1 LLLPPLLS
9 AARQAF
15 AIEAA
20 GKPARAIKAARAA
33 AFRARFCVASGE
45 STITE
50 SFTMTTL
57 EQQALEYHA
66 AGQRGKIAVQVT
78 KPVASQADLSLAYSP
93 GVAVPCI
100 EIYKDPA
107 KAYEY
112 TAKGNLVGVITNG
125 TAVLGLGDIGA
136 LAGKPV
142 MEGKAVLFKK
152 FAGID
157 AFDIEIDETDPDKLV
172 EIIAALHPTF
182 GGINLE
188 DIKAP
193 ECFAV
198 ERRLRERL
206 SIPVFHDDQHGTAI
220 VVGSGF
226 LNALHLTGRD
236 ISLVKVVCSGAGAA
250 ALACLDMLVD
260 LGVQR
265 ENVFVCDSRGVL
277 TADRDLTEEKRAWAQ
292 HTTAR
297 TLSDVIGMA
306 DVFLGLSGPG
316 LLKQEDVRKMA
327 AQPIVFALANPE
339 PELRPELVFEVA
351 PDAIVATGRSDYPNQ
366 INNALCFPYLF
377 RAALD
382 SAASTINQAMKR
394 ACVVALA
401 AMARSDDQ
409 FGKKYI
415 VPTLLDG
422 RLLTG
427 VTPKI
432 AAAAFESGVASKELE
447 PVAYTA
453 RLEALARTL
462 L

>member
-1 LLLPPLLS
+1 
-9 AARQAF
+9 
-15 AIEAA
+15 
-20 GKPARAIKAARAA
+20 
-33 AFRARFCVASGE
+33 
-45 STITE
+45 
-50 SFTMTTL
+50 MTKL
-57 EQQALEYHA
+57 EQQALDYHSG
-66 AGQRGKIAVQVT
+66 GQHGKIAIHVT
-78 KPVASQADLSLAYSP
+78 KPVASQGDLALAYSP
-93 GVAVPCI
+93 GVAVPCV
-100 EIYKDPA
+100 EINKDPA
-107 KAYEY
+107 RAYDY

-157 AFDIEIDETDPDKLV
+157 AFDIEIDESDPEKLV
-172 EIIAALHPTF
+172 EIVAALHPTF

-193 ECFAV
+193 ECFYV
-198 ERRLRERL
+198 ERKLRERL

-220 VVGSGF
+220 VVGAGF
-226 LNALHLTGRD
+226 LNAVQLTGRD

-250 ALACLDMLVD
+250 AMACLDMLLD
-260 LGVQR
+260 LGVKR
-265 ENVFVCDSRGVL
+265 ENVYVCDSRGVL
-277 TADRDLTEEKRAWAQ
+277 TTARELTGEKLAWAQ
-292 HTTAR
+292 NTTAK

-306 DVFLGLSGPG
+306 DVFLGVSGPG
-316 LLKQEDVRKMA
+316 LLKQDDVKKMA
-327 AQPIVFALANPE
+327 ARPIVFALANPE
-339 PELRPELVFEVA
+339 PELRPELVREVA
-351 PDAIVATGRSDYPNQ
+351 PDAIIATGRSDYPNQ

-382 SAASTINQAMKR
+382 SGASTINQEMKR

-401 AMARSDDQ
+401 EMARNDDN
-409 FGKKYI
+409 FGPAYI
-415 VPTLLDG
+415 VPTLLDK

-432 AAAAFESGVASKELE
+432 AAAAQQSGVARKQLDGAQYR
-447 PVAYTA
+447 VQ
-453 RLEALARTL
+453 LDALAKTL

>member
-1 LLLPPLLS
+1 
-9 AARQAF
+9 
-15 AIEAA
+15 
-20 GKPARAIKAARAA
+20 
-33 AFRARFCVASGE
+33 
-45 STITE
+45 
-50 SFTMTTL
+50 MNTL
-57 EQQALEYHA
+57 EKQALQYHS
-66 AGQRGKIAVQVT
+66 AGQRGKLAIQVT
-78 KPVASQADLSLAYSP
+78 KPVATQADLALAYSP
-93 GVAVPCI
+93 GVAVPCV
-100 EIYKDPA
+100 EINKDPA

-157 AFDIEIDETDPDKLV
+157 SFDIEIDETDPEKLV
-172 EIIAALHPTF
+172 EIVAALHPTF

-193 ECFAV
+193 ECFYV

-220 VVGSGF
+220 VVGAGF
-226 LNALHLTGRD
+226 LNAVQLTGRD
-236 ISLVKVVCSGAGAA
+236 VSKVKVVCSGAGAA
-250 ALACLDMLVD
+250 AMACLDMLID
-260 LGVQR
+260 LGVRR
-265 ENVFVCDSRGVL
+265 ENVYVCDSRGVL
-277 TADRDLTEEKRAWAQ
+277 STERELSEEKRAWAQ
-292 HTTAR
+292 ATSAK

-306 DVFLGLSGPG
+306 DVFLGVSGPG
-316 LLKQEDVRKMA
+316 LLRQEDVQKMA
-327 AQPIVFALANPE
+327 ARPIVFVLANPE
-339 PELRPELVFEVA
+339 PELRPELVREVA
-351 PDAIVATGRSDYPNQ
+351 PDAIIATGRSDYPNQ

-382 SAASTINQAMKR
+382 SAATTINQAMKR

-401 AMARSDDQ
+401 AMARDDEQ
-409 FGKKYI
+409 FGKEYI
-415 VPTLLDG
+415 VPTLLDK

-427 VTPKI
+427 VTPLI
-432 AAAAFESGVASKELE
+432 ATAAFESGVARRQLHEQE
-447 PVAYTA
+447 YRVQ
-453 RLEALARTL
+453 LEALAKTL

>member
-1 LLLPPLLS
+1 
-9 AARQAF
+9 
-15 AIEAA
+15 
-20 GKPARAIKAARAA
+20 
-33 AFRARFCVASGE
+33 
-45 STITE
+45 
-50 SFTMTTL
+50 MTKL

-66 AGQRGKIAVQVT
+66 GGQRGKIAIQVT
-78 KPVASQADLSLAYSP
+78 KPVTSQNDLALAYSP

-100 EIYKDPA
+100 EINKNPA
-107 KAYEY
+107 KAYDY

-157 AFDIEIDETDPDKLV
+157 AFDIEIDEADPDKLV
-172 EIIAALHPTF
+172 EIIAALQPTF

-198 ERRLRERL
+198 ERRLRDRL
-206 SIPVFHDDQHGTAI
+206 AIPVFHDDQHGTAI
-220 VVGSGF
+220 VVGAGF
-226 LNALHLTGRD
+226 MNALHLTGRD

-250 ALACLDMLVD
+250 ALACLDMLLD
-260 LGVQR
+260 LGVKR
-265 ENVFVCDSRGVL
+265 ENVYVCDSRGVI
-277 TADRDLTEEKRAWAQ
+277 TTSRELTEEKRVWAQ
-292 HTTAR
+292 DTDAK

-316 LLKQEDVRKMA
+316 LLKQDDVKKMA
-327 AQPIVFALANPE
+327 ARPIVFALANPE
-339 PELRPELVFEVA
+339 PELRPELVREVA

-382 SAASTINQAMKR
+382 SAATTINQAMKR
-394 ACVVALA
+394 ACVLALA
-401 AMARSDDQ
+401 EMARSDAQ
-409 FGKKYI
+409 FGREYI
-415 VPTLLDG
+415 VPTLLDK

-427 VTPKI
+427 VTTKI
-432 AAAAFESGVASKELE
+432 AAAACESGVARKELD
-447 PVAYTA
+447 PAAYRA
-453 RLEALARTL
+453 RLEELAQEL

>member
-1 LLLPPLLS
+1 MN
-9 AARQAF
+9 
-15 AIEAA
+15 
-20 GKPARAIKAARAA
+20 K
-33 AFRARFCVASGE
+33 
-45 STITE
+45 
-50 SFTMTTL
+50 L
-57 EQQALEYHA
+57 EQDALDYHA
-66 AGQRGKIAVQVT
+66 GAQRGKIAIQVT

-93 GVAVPCI
+93 GVAVPCM
-100 EIYKDPA
+100 EINKDPA

-157 AFDIEIDETDPDKLV
+157 SFDIEIDETDPAKLV

-193 ECFAV
+193 ECFYV
-198 ERRLRERL
+198 ERKLRERL

-220 VVGSGF
+220 VVGTGF

-236 ISLVKVVCSGAGAA
+236 ISLAKVVCSGAGAA
-250 ALACLDMLVD
+250 AIACLDMLVD
-260 LGVQR
+260 LGVRR
-265 ENVFVCDSRGVL
+265 ENVYVCDSRGVL
-277 TADRDLTEEKRAWAQ
+277 TTDRELTEEKRAWAQ
-292 HTTAR
+292 TTDAK

-316 LLKQEDVRKMA
+316 LLSQQDVKEMA
-327 AQPIVFALANPE
+327 ARPIVFALANPE
-339 PELRPELVFEVA
+339 PELRPELIREVA
-351 PDAIVATGRSDYPNQ
+351 PDAIIATGRSDYPNQ

-382 SAASTINQAMKR
+382 TGATTINQDMKR
-394 ACVVALA
+394 ACVLALA
-401 AMARSDDQ
+401 EMARTDEQ
-409 FGKKYI
+409 FGRQYI
-415 VPTLLDG
+415 VPTLLDK

-427 VTPKI
+427 VTPRI
-432 AAAAFESGVASKELE
+432 AAAAQESGVARK
-447 PVAYTA
+447 PVDAGQY
-453 RLEALARTL
+453 RLQLEALAQTL

>member
-1 LLLPPLLS
+1 
-9 AARQAF
+9 
-15 AIEAA
+15 
-20 GKPARAIKAARAA
+20 
-33 AFRARFCVASGE
+33 
-45 STITE
+45 
-50 SFTMTTL
+50 MTTL

-66 AGQRGKIAVQVT
+66 AGPRGKIAIQVT
-78 KPVASQADLSLAYSP
+78 KPVGSQADLALAYSP
-93 GVAVPCI
+93 GVAVPCV
-100 EIYKDPA
+100 EINKNPA
-107 KAYEY
+107 MAYEY

-157 AFDIEIDETDPDKLV
+157 SFDIEIDETDPEKLV
-172 EIIAALHPTF
+172 EIVAALHPTF

-193 ECFAV
+193 ECFYV

-220 VVGSGF
+220 VVGAGF
-226 LNALHLTGRD
+226 LNAVQLTGRD

-250 ALACLDMLVD
+250 AIACLDMLLD
-260 LGVQR
+260 LGVKR
-265 ENVFVCDSRGVL
+265 ENVYVCDSRGVL
-277 TADRDLTEEKRAWAQ
+277 TTGRELTDEKRLWAQ
-292 HTTAR
+292 NTDAK

-316 LLKQEDVRKMA
+316 LLKQEDVQKMA
-327 AQPIVFALANPE
+327 ARPIVFALANPE
-339 PELRPELVFEVA
+339 PELRPELVRDVA
-351 PDAIVATGRSDYPNQ
+351 PDAIIATGRSDYPNQ

-382 SAASTINQAMKR
+382 SGATTINQPMKR

-401 AMARSDDQ
+401 EMARSDDH
-409 FGKKYI
+409 FGKDYI
-415 VPTLLDG
+415 VPTLLDK

-432 AAAAFESGVASKELE
+432 AAAAYDSGVAGKQLNET
-447 PVAYTA
+447 AYRA
-453 RLEALARTL
+453 QLEALAKTL

>member
-1 LLLPPLLS
+1 
-9 AARQAF
+9 
-15 AIEAA
+15 
-20 GKPARAIKAARAA
+20 
-33 AFRARFCVASGE
+33 
-45 STITE
+45 
-50 SFTMTTL
+50 ML
-57 EQQALEYHA
+57 EQEALEYHS
-66 AGQRGKIAVQVT
+66 AGQRGKIAIQVT

-93 GVAVPCI
+93 GVAVPCV
-100 EIYKDPA
+100 EINKDPA

-157 AFDIEIDETDPDKLV
+157 SFDIEIDETDPEKLV

-193 ECFAV
+193 ECFYV
-198 ERRLRERL
+198 ERKLRERL

-220 VVGSGF
+220 VVGTGF
-226 LNALHLTGRD
+226 LNAMHLTGRD
-236 ISLVKVVCSGAGAA
+236 ISLAKVVCSGAGAA
-250 ALACLDMLVD
+250 AIACLDMLVD
-260 LGVQR
+260 LGVKR
-265 ENVFVCDSRGVL
+265 ENIYVCDSRGVL
-277 TADRDLTEEKRAWAQ
+277 TADRELTEEKRAWAQ
-292 HTTAR
+292 KTDAK

-316 LLKQEDVRKMA
+316 LLKQEDVKKMA
-327 AQPIVFALANPE
+327 AKPIVFALANPE
-339 PELRPELVFEVA
+339 PELRPELIREVA
-351 PDAIVATGRSDYPNQ
+351 PDAIIATGRSDYPNQ

-382 SAASTINQAMKR
+382 TGATGINQDMKR

-401 AMARSDDQ
+401 EMARSDDQ
-409 FGKKYI
+409 FGRQYI
-415 VPTLLDG
+415 VPTLLDK

-427 VTPKI
+427 VTPRI
-432 AAAAFESGVASKELE
+432 AEAAQASGVARKTLD
-447 PVAYTA
+447 AGGYLA
-453 RLEALARTL
+453 QLEALAKTL

>member
-1 LLLPPLLS
+1 
-9 AARQAF
+9 
-15 AIEAA
+15 
-20 GKPARAIKAARAA
+20 
-33 AFRARFCVASGE
+33 
-45 STITE
+45 
-50 SFTMTTL
+50 MTTL
-57 EQQALEYHA
+57 EQQALDYHA
-66 AGQRGKIAVQVT
+66 AGLRGKIAIQVT
-78 KPVASQADLSLAYSP
+78 KPVANQNDLSLAYSP

-100 EIYKDPA
+100 EINKDPA
-107 KAYEY
+107 KAFDY

-172 EIIAALHPTF
+172 EIISALHPTF

-193 ECFAV
+193 ECFTV
-198 ERRLRERL
+198 ERQLRERL

-220 VVGSGF
+220 VVGAGF
-226 LNALHLTGRD
+226 LNAMHLTGRD
-236 ISLVKVVCSGAGAA
+236 IATAKVVCSGAGAA

-265 ENVFVCDSRGVL
+265 KNVYVCDSRGVL
-277 TADRDLTEEKRAWAQ
+277 TTSRELTSEKRAWAQ
-292 HTTAR
+292 DTDAK

-316 LLKQEDVRKMA
+316 LLSQADVKKMA
-327 AQPIVFALANPE
+327 AKPIVFALANPE
-339 PELRPELVFEVA
+339 PELRPELVREVA

-382 SAASTINQAMKR
+382 CNATTINQAMKR

-409 FGKKYI
+409 FGRSYI
-415 VPTLLDG
+415 VPTLLDK

-427 VTPKI
+427 VTPQI
-432 AAAAFESGVASKELE
+432 VAAAQESGVARRPLDEASY
-447 PVAYTA
+447 VA
-453 RLEALARTL
+453 RLEALAQTL

>member
-1 LLLPPLLS
+1 
-9 AARQAF
+9 
-15 AIEAA
+15 
-20 GKPARAIKAARAA
+20 
-33 AFRARFCVASGE
+33 
-45 STITE
+45 
-50 SFTMTTL
+50 MTTL
-57 EQQALEYHA
+57 EQQALDYHA
-66 AGQRGKIAVQVT
+66 AGLRGKIAIQVT
-78 KPVASQADLSLAYSP
+78 KPVANQTDLSLAYSP
-93 GVAVPCI
+93 GVAVPCV
-100 EIYKDPA
+100 EINKDPA
-107 KAYEY
+107 KAFDY

-193 ECFAV
+193 ECFVV
-198 ERRLRERL
+198 ERSLRDRLP
-206 SIPVFHDDQHGTAI
+206 IPVFHDDQHGTAI
-220 VVGSGF
+220 VVGAGF
-226 LNALHLTGRD
+226 LNALHLTGRE
-236 ISLVKVVCSGAGAA
+236 IATAKVVCSGAGAA

-260 LGVQR
+260 LGVRR
-265 ENVFVCDSRGVL
+265 ENVYVCDSRGVL
-277 TADRDLTEEKRAWAQ
+277 TTSRELTGEKRAWAQ
-292 HTTAR
+292 ETDAK

-316 LLKQEDVRKMA
+316 LLSQSDVKKMA
-327 AQPIVFALANPE
+327 AKPIVFALANPE
-339 PELRPELVFEVA
+339 PELRPELVREVA

-382 SAASTINQAMKR
+382 CGATTINQAMKR

-409 FGKKYI
+409 FGRSYI
-415 VPTLLDG
+415 VPTLLDK

-427 VTPKI
+427 VTPQI
-432 AAAAFESGVASKELE
+432 VAAAQESGVARRALDEVSY
-447 PVAYTA
+447 VA
-453 RLEALARTL
+453 RLEALAKTL

>member
-1 LLLPPLLS
+1 
-9 AARQAF
+9 
-15 AIEAA
+15 
-20 GKPARAIKAARAA
+20 
-33 AFRARFCVASGE
+33 
-45 STITE
+45 
-50 SFTMTTL
+50 MTTL

-66 AGQRGKIAVQVT
+66 AGQRGKIAIQIT
-78 KPVASQADLSLAYSP
+78 KPVASQNDLSLAYSP

-100 EIYKDPA
+100 EIHKDPA

-172 EIIAALHPTF
+172 EIIAALQPTF

-220 VVGSGF
+220 VVGAGF

-236 ISLVKVVCSGAGAA
+236 IALVKVVCSGAGAA
-250 ALACLDMLVD
+250 ALACLDMLLD
-260 LGVQR
+260 LGVKR
-265 ENVFVCDSRGVL
+265 ENVYVCDSRGVL
-277 TADRDLTEEKRAWAQ
+277 TTARELSGEKKAWAQ
-292 HTTAR
+292 ETEAK

-316 LLKQEDVRKMA
+316 ALKQEDVKKMA
-327 AQPIVFALANPE
+327 ARPIVFALANPE
-339 PELRPELVFEVA
+339 PELRPELVREVA
-351 PDAIVATGRSDYPNQ
+351 PDAIIATGRSDFPNQ

-382 SAASTINQAMKR
+382 TSASTINQAMKR
-394 ACVVALA
+394 ACVLALA
-401 AMARSDDQ
+401 EMARSDDQ
-409 FGKKYI
+409 FGKEYI
-415 VPTLLDG
+415 VPTLLDQ
-422 RLLTG
+422 RLLCG
-427 VTPKI
+427 VTTRI
-432 AAAAFESGVASKELE
+432 AAAACDSGVARKPLDMT
-447 PVAYTA
+447 AYRA
-453 RLEALARTL
+453 QLQALAKTL

>member
-1 LLLPPLLS
+1 M
-9 AARQAF
+9 
-15 AIEAA
+15 
-20 GKPARAIKAARAA
+20 K
-33 AFRARFCVASGE
+33 
-45 STITE
+45 
-50 SFTMTTL
+50 TL
-57 EQQALEYHA
+57 EHHALEYHA
-66 AGQRGKIAVQVT
+66 AGQPGKIAIQVT
-78 KPVASQADLSLAYSP
+78 KSVAAQSDLALAYSP
-93 GVAVPCI
+93 GVAAPCV
-100 EIYKDPA
+100 EINKNPA

-142 MEGKAVLFKK
+142 MEGKSVLFKK

-157 AFDIEIDETDPDKLV
+157 AFDIEIDETDPEKLV

-193 ECFAV
+193 ECFFI
-198 ERRLRERL
+198 ERHLRDRL

-220 VVGSGF
+220 VVGAGF
-226 LNALHLTGRD
+226 LNAMELTGRD
-236 ISLVKVVCSGAGAA
+236 ISKVKVVCSGAGAA
-250 ALACLDMLVD
+250 AIACLDLLLD

-277 TADRDLTEEKRAWAQ
+277 TTQRELTAEKRAWAQ
-292 HTTAR
+292 NTEAKA
-297 TLSDVIGMA
+297 LSDVMHMA

-316 LLKQEDVRKMA
+316 LLKQEDVQKMA
-327 AQPIVFALANPE
+327 AKPVVFTLANPE
-339 PELRPELVFEVA
+339 PELRPELVREVA
-351 PDAIVATGRSDYPNQ
+351 PDAIIATGRCDYPNQ

-382 SAASTINQAMKR
+382 TAATNINQPMKL
-394 ACVVALA
+394 ACVEALA
-401 AMARSDDQ
+401 AMARSDAQ
-409 FGKKYI
+409 FGRDYI
-415 VPTLLDG
+415 VPTLLDK
-422 RLLTG
+422 RLLPG

-432 AAAAFESGVASKELE
+432 ATAAHASGVARKQLDEVEYRGQLE
-447 PVAYTA
+447 
-453 RLEALARTL
+453 RLAKTL

>member
-1 LLLPPLLS
+1 
-9 AARQAF
+9 
-15 AIEAA
+15 
-20 GKPARAIKAARAA
+20 
-33 AFRARFCVASGE
+33 
-45 STITE
+45 
-50 SFTMTTL
+50 MTTL

-66 AGQRGKIAVQVT
+66 AGQRGKVAIQVT
-78 KPVASQADLSLAYSP
+78 KPVGSQTDLSLAYSP
-93 GVAVPCI
+93 GVAAPCM
-100 EIYKDPA
+100 EINRQPS

-193 ECFAV
+193 ECFYV

-220 VVGSGF
+220 VVGAGL
-226 LNALHLTGRD
+226 LNALELTGRD
-236 ISLVKVVCSGAGAA
+236 ISLAKVVCSGAGAA
-250 ALACLDMLVD
+250 AMACLDMIVD
-260 LGVQR
+260 LGVRR
-265 ENVFVCDSRGVL
+265 ENVYVCDSRGVL
-277 TADRDLTEEKRAWAQ
+277 TTARTLSEEKRAWAQ
-292 HTTAR
+292 DTAAA
-297 TLSDVIGMA
+297 TLSEVIGMA

-316 LLKQEDVRKMA
+316 LLSQDDVRKMA
-327 AQPIVFALANPE
+327 ARPIVFALANPE
-339 PELRPELVFEVA
+339 PELRPELVREAA
-351 PDAIVATGRSDYPNQ
+351 PDAIIATGRSDYPNQ

-382 SAASTINQAMKR
+382 SGARGINQEMKR
-394 ACVVALA
+394 ACVQALA
-401 AMARSDDQ
+401 ALARGADG
-409 FGKKYI
+409 FGPGAI
-415 VPTLLDG
+415 VPGLLDK
-422 RLLTG
+422 RLLGG
-427 VTPKI
+427 VTPRI
-432 AAAAFESGVASKELE
+432 AAAAWDSGVASRQLD
-447 PVAYTA
+447 PAAY
-453 RLEALARTL
+453 RLQLEALGKTL

>member
-1 LLLPPLLS
+1 
-9 AARQAF
+9 
-15 AIEAA
+15 
-20 GKPARAIKAARAA
+20 
-33 AFRARFCVASGE
+33 
-45 STITE
+45 
-50 SFTMTTL
+50 ML
-57 EQQALEYHA
+57 EQEALEYHS
-66 AGQRGKIAVQVT
+66 AGLRGKIAIQVT

-93 GVAVPCI
+93 GVAVPCV
-100 EIYKDPA
+100 EISKDPA

-157 AFDIEIDETDPDKLV
+157 SFDIEIDETDPEKLV

-193 ECFAV
+193 ECFYV
-198 ERRLRERL
+198 ERKLRERL

-220 VVGSGF
+220 VVGTGF
-226 LNALHLTGRD
+226 LNAMHLTGRD
-236 ISLVKVVCSGAGAA
+236 ISLAKVVCSGAGAA
-250 ALACLDMLVD
+250 AIACLDMLVD
-260 LGVQR
+260 LGVKR
-265 ENVFVCDSRGVL
+265 ENIYVCDSRGVL
-277 TADRDLTEEKRAWAQ
+277 TTDRELTEEKRAWAQ
-292 HTTAR
+292 KTDAR

-316 LLKQEDVRKMA
+316 LLKQEDVKKMA
-327 AQPIVFALANPE
+327 AKPIVFALANPE
-339 PELRPELVFEVA
+339 PELRPELIREVA
-351 PDAIVATGRSDYPNQ
+351 PDAIIATGRSDYPNQ

-382 SAASTINQAMKR
+382 TGATGINQDMKR

-401 AMARSDDQ
+401 EMARSDDQ
-409 FGKKYI
+409 FGRQYI
-415 VPTLLDG
+415 VPTLLDK

-427 VTPKI
+427 VTPRI
-432 AAAAFESGVASKELE
+432 AEAAQASGVARRTLDAG
-447 PVAYTA
+447 AYLA
-453 RLEALARTL
+453 QLEALAKTL

>member
-1 LLLPPLLS
+1 
-9 AARQAF
+9 
-15 AIEAA
+15 
-20 GKPARAIKAARAA
+20 
-33 AFRARFCVASGE
+33 
-45 STITE
+45 
-50 SFTMTTL
+50 MNTL

-66 AGQRGKIAVQVT
+66 AGQRGKIAIQVT
-78 KPVASQADLSLAYSP
+78 KPVASQADLALAYSP
-93 GVAVPCI
+93 GVAVPCL
-100 EIYKDPA
+100 EIQKDPA

-157 AFDIEIDETDPDKLV
+157 SFDIEVDETDPEKLV

-193 ECFAV
+193 ECFYV
-198 ERRLRERL
+198 ERKLRERL

-220 VVGSGF
+220 VVGAGF
-226 LNALHLTGRD
+226 LNAVLLTGRD
-236 ISLVKVVCSGAGAA
+236 ISAVKVVCSGAGAA
-250 ALACLDMLVD
+250 ALACLDMLLD

-265 ENVFVCDSRGVL
+265 ENVYVCDSRGVL
-277 TADRDLTEEKRAWAQ
+277 TTERELSMEKRAWAQ
-292 HTTAR
+292 NTSAKK
-297 TLSDVIGMA
+297 LADVIGMA

-316 LLKQEDVRKMA
+316 LLRQEDVKKMA
-327 AQPIVFALANPE
+327 ARPIVFALANPE
-339 PELRPELVFEVA
+339 PELRPELVREAA
-351 PDAIVATGRSDYPNQ
+351 PDAIIASGRSDYPNQ

-382 SAASTINQAMKR
+382 SSATVINQPMKR

-401 AMARSDDQ
+401 EMARSDER
-409 FGKKYI
+409 FGPQYI
-415 VPTLLDG
+415 VPSLLDQ

-427 VTPKI
+427 VTPQI
-432 AAAAFESGVASKELE
+432 ATAAFDSGVARKQLDEVEYRAEL
-447 PVAYTA
+447 A
-453 RLEALARTL
+453 ALAQTL